1 MRLLPSFLLLGLS
14 SCALLTGQKPAPT
27 YVVFFT
33 EHSTS
38 LDAAALKL
46 IADAARDAKTSA
58 PKTGAPK
65 TVTVLGYTDSAGNA
79 TADQELSSERAES
92 VASALIADGVASDM
106 IRREGR
112 GQTHEDPGVASRR
125 VEIAVG
131 D

>member
-1 MRLLPSFLLLGLS
+1 MRLIAPVLLLALS
-14 SCALLTGQKPAPT
+14 SCAVLTGQKPSPT

-33 EHSTS
+33 EHSTT
-38 LDAAALKL
+38 LDGAALKL
-46 IADAARDAKTSA
+46 IADAAKDAKA
-58 PKTGAPK
+58 GAPK

-79 TADQELSSERAES
+79 SADQELSAERAES
-92 VASALIADGVASDM
+92 VAGALVADGVASDM

>member
-1 MRLLPSFLLLGLS
+1 MRIMPPVILLLALA
-14 SCALLTGQKPAPT
+14 SCSVLMGPKPEPT

-33 EHSTS
+33 ERSTA
-38 LDAAALKL
+38 LDDAALKV
-46 IADAARDAKTSA
+46 IADAAKQAKAGT
-58 PKTGAPK
+58 PK
-65 TVTVLGYTDSAGNA
+65 TVTVLGYTDSAGNM
-79 TADQELSSERAES
+79 TADQQLSSERAES
-92 VASALIADGVASDM
+92 VAGALVADGVASDM

>member
-1 MRLLPSFLLLGLS
+1 MRIIPPLLLLALS
-14 SCALLTGQKPAPT
+14 SCAILTGHKPEPT

-33 EHSTS
+33 ERSTA
-38 LDAAALKL
+38 LDDAALKVV
-46 IADAARDAKTSA
+46 ADAAKDAKAGT
-58 PKTGAPK
+58 PK
-65 TVTVLGYTDSAGNA
+65 TVTVLGYTDSAGNV
-79 TADQELSSERAES
+79 TADQALSAERAES
-92 VASALIADGVASDM
+92 VAGALVSDGVASDM

>member
-1 MRLLPSFLLLGLS
+1 MRLLPPFLLLGLS

-46 IADAARDAKTSA
+46 IADAARDA
-58 PKTGAPK
+58 KTGAPK

>member
-1 MRLLPSFLLLGLS
+1 MRIIPPLLLLALS
-14 SCALLTGQKPAPT
+14 SCAVLTGQKPAPT

-33 EHSTS
+33 ERSTA
-38 LDAAALKL
+38 LDDAALKVV
-46 IADAARDAKTSA
+46 ADAAKDAKAGT
-58 PKTGAPK
+58 PKI
-65 TVTVLGYTDSAGNA
+65 VTVLGYTDSAGNA
-79 TADQELSSERAES
+79 TADQALSSERAET
-92 VASALIADGVASDM
+92 VASALVSDGVASDM

>member
-46 IADAARDAKTSA
+46 IADAARDAKTS
-58 PKTGAPK
+58 APK

>member
-1 MRLLPSFLLLGLS
+1 MRIVPPALLLLALS
-14 SCALLTGQKPAPT
+14 GCALLTGHREPT
-27 YVVFFT
+27 YIIFFT
-33 EHSTS
+33 ERSTA
-38 LDAAALKL
+38 LDDAARKV
-46 IADAARDAKTSA
+46 IADAAKDARA
-58 PKTGAPK
+58 GATPK
-65 TVTVLGYTDSAGNA
+65 TVTVLGYTDSAGNR

-92 VASALIADGVASDM
+92 VAQALVSDGVASDM